1 LLLGHYEEFLFTKE
15 FVVAVKKIS
24 GKVWM
29 EENETKKKQVREEN
43 SQTQVAPPPTI

>member
-1 LLLGHYEEFLFTKE
+1 LLLGHYEEFLFAKG

-29 EENETKKKQVREEN
+29 ENETGKKNR
-43 SQTQVAPPPTI
+43 